1 MQRTLLIF
9 LDGVGIGEND
19 STINPFIKKR
29 FSFLEKIFT
38 STPNLNNQE
47 FSSDGKYLFPV
58 DANMGVEG
66 LPQSGTGQTSIF
78 CGVNA
83 PEIVGKHFGP
93 FPYSTLKP
101 IIEKENIFNPFLE
114 MGRKVSFANAFPK
127 IFFDYINS
135 GRKRLNVT
143 TLMALY
149 SSVKLFDV
157 DDMIAGRGVSSDI
170 TNRRWNT
177 KLKYDIPTITPEEAA
192 NRLLN
197 ISAENDF
204 TLFEYFFTDHLGHGR
219 NKEDFDI
226 LLDDLDKFL
235 FKILSDISEDTTLLI
250 CSDHGNLENISVK
263 GHTNNPTL
271 TITAGNGALELKK
284 KIEDLSQI
292 KSAILDLY
300 L

>member
-1 MQRTLLIF
+1 MQNTLLIF
-9 LDGVGIGEND
+9 LDGVGIGEMD
-19 STINPFIKKR
+19 KSINPFFQKQFK
-29 FSFLEKIFT
+29 FLEEIFGA
-38 STPNLNNQE
+38 TPHLENQE
-47 FSSDGKYLFPV
+47 FSSEGKYLFPA
-58 DANMGVEG
+58 DANMGVDG

-83 PEIVGKHFGP
+83 PKVIGKHFGP

-101 IIEKENIFNPFLE
+101 IIEKENIFNSFLE
-114 MGRKVSFANAFPK
+114 RGMKVSFANAFPK

-149 SSVKLFDV
+149 SDVKMFDV
-157 DDMIAGRGVSSDI
+157 DDMLGGKGVSSDL

-177 KLKYDIPTITPEEAA
+177 KLKYNIQTITPKEAA
-192 NRLLN
+192 KRLLN
-197 ISAENDF
+197 ITSENHF

-219 NKEDFDI
+219 NKDEFDI

-235 FKILSDISEDTTLLI
+235 FEIISKINRDTTLLI
-250 CSDHGNLENISVK
+250 CSDHGNLENIGVK

-271 TITAGNGALELKK
+271 AIATGYGALELKK
-284 KIEDLSQI
+284 KIKDLSQI
-292 KSAILDLY
+292 KSAIMDLY
-300 L
+300 K

>member
-19 STINPFIKKR
+19 SAINPFIKKQYN
-29 FSFLEKIFT
+29 FLNKIFGA
-38 STPNLNNQE
+38 TPHLENQE

-58 DANMGVEG
+58 DANMGVDG

-78 CGVNA
+78 CGVNG
-83 PEIVGKHFGP
+83 PKIVGKHFGP

-114 MGRKVSFANAFPK
+114 KGMKVSFANAFPK

-149 SSVKLFDV
+149 SNVKLFDV
-157 DDMIAGRGVSSDI
+157 DDMLAGRGVSSDL
-170 TNRRWNT
+170 THRRWNS

-197 ISAENDF
+197 ITTENNF

-219 NKEDFDI
+219 NKDEFDI
-226 LLDDLDKFL
+226 LLDDLDRFL
-235 FKILSDISEDTTLLI
+235 FKIISEISKDITLLI
-250 CSDHGNLENISVK
+250 CSDHGNLENIGVK

-271 TITAGNGALELKK
+271 AITAGHGASELKE
-284 KIEDLSQI
+284 KIKDLSHI

-300 L
+300 Y

>member
-19 STINPFIKKR
+19 STINPFIKKQ
-29 FSFLEKIFT
+29 FNFLNKIFGA
-38 STPNLNNQE
+38 TPYLGNQE
-47 FSSDGKYLFPV
+47 FSADGKHLFPV
-58 DANMGVEG
+58 DANMGVDG

-78 CGVNA
+78 CGINA
-83 PEIVGKHFGP
+83 SKIVGKHFGP

-101 IIEKENIFNPFLE
+101 IIEKDNIFNSFLE
-114 MGRKVSFANAFPK
+114 QGMKVSFANAFPK

-149 SSVKLFDV
+149 SDVKLFDA
-157 DDMIAGRGVSSDI
+157 DDMLAGRGVSSDL
-170 TNRRWNT
+170 THRRWNI
-177 KLKYDIPTITPEEAA
+177 KLKYKIPTITPEEAA
-192 NRLLN
+192 SRLLN
-197 ISAENDF
+197 ITAENNF

-219 NKEDFDI
+219 NKDELDI
-226 LLDDLDKFL
+226 LLDDLDRFL
-235 FKILSDISEDTTLLI
+235 NKIISEISEDTSLLI
-250 CSDHGNLENISVK
+250 CSDHGNLENIGVK

-271 TITAGNGALELKK
+271 AITAGYGALELKE
-284 KIEDLSQI
+284 KIKDLSHI

-300 L
+300 I

>member
-9 LDGVGIGEND
+9 LDGVGIGKKD

-29 FSFLEKIFT
+29 FNFLEEVFGG
-38 STPNLNNQE
+38 TPNLENQE
-47 FSSDGKYLFPV
+47 FSNNNKYLFPV
-58 DANMGVEG
+58 DANMGIDG

-83 PEIVGKHFGP
+83 PQIIKKHFGP

-101 IIEKENIFNPFLE
+101 IIEKENIFQSFLE
-114 MGRKVSFANAFPK
+114 LGIKVSFANAFPK

-149 SSVKLFDV
+149 SKVKMFNV
-157 DDMIAGRGVSSDI
+157 DDMLAGKGVSSDI

-177 KLKYDIPTITPEEAA
+177 KLKYDIPTITPEDAA
-192 NRLLN
+192 SRLLN
-197 ISAENDF
+197 ITAKNNF

-219 NKEDFDI
+219 NKDEFD
-226 LLDDLDKFL
+226 LLLNDLDRFL
-235 FKILSDISEDTTLLI
+235 FKIISKISKDTTLLI
-250 CSDHGNLENISVK
+250 CSDHGNLENIGVK

-271 TITAGNGALELKK
+271 SITAGYGALELKNNIK
-284 KIEDLSQI
+284 DLSNI
-292 KSAILDLY
+292 KSAIMDLY
-300 L
+300 K

>member
-1 MQRTLLIF
+1 MKKTLLIF

-19 STINPFIKKR
+19 SEINPFVQKR
-29 FSFLEKIFT
+29 FKFLEEIFGG
-38 STPNLNNQE
+38 TPTLENQE
-47 FSSDGKYLFPV
+47 LSKNNKYLFPV
-58 DANMGVEG
+58 DANMGVDG

-83 PEIVGKHFGP
+83 SEIIEKHFGP

-101 IIEKENIFNPFLE
+101 IIEKENIFNSFIEKGLS
-114 MGRKVSFANAFPK
+114 VSFANAFPK

-149 SSVKLFDV
+149 SKVKMFDV
-157 DDMIAGRGVSSDI
+157 DDMIAGRGVSSDL

-177 KLKYDIPTITPEEAA
+177 KLKYDISVITPEEAA
-192 NRLLN
+192 NRLLK
-197 ISAENDF
+197 ITDENDF

-219 NKEDFDI
+219 NKDDFEI
-226 LLDDLDKFL
+226 LLDDLDRFL
-235 FKILSDISEDTTLLI
+235 FEIISNVSADTSLII
-250 CSDHGNLENISVK
+250 CSDHGNLENIGVK

-271 TITAGNGALELKK
+271 SITAGYRALELKN
-284 KIEDLSQI
+284 KINDLSDI
-292 KSAILDLY
+292 KSAIISL
-300 L
+300 

>member
-1 MQRTLLIF
+1 MKKTLLIF

-19 STINPFIKKR
+19 SEINPFVQKR
-29 FSFLEKIFT
+29 FKFLEETFGE
-38 STPNLNNQE
+38 TPTLENQE
-47 FSSDGKYLFPV
+47 FSKNNKCLFPV
-58 DANMGVEG
+58 DANMGVDG

-83 PEIVGKHFGP
+83 SEIIGKHFGP

-101 IIEKENIFNPFLE
+101 IIEKENIFNSFLE
-114 MGRKVSFANAFPK
+114 KGLSVSFANAFPK

-149 SSVKLFDV
+149 SKVKMFDV
-157 DDMIAGRGVSSDI
+157 DDMIAGRGVSSDL

-177 KLKYDIPTITPEEAA
+177 KLKYDIPLITPEEAA
-192 NRLLN
+192 NRLLK
-197 ISAENDF
+197 ITDENNF

-219 NKEDFDI
+219 NKDDFEI
-226 LLDDLDKFL
+226 LLDDLDRFL
-235 FKILSDISEDTTLLI
+235 FEIISNVSADTSLII
-250 CSDHGNLENISVK
+250 CSDHGNLENIGVK

-271 TITAGNGALELKK
+271 SITAGYRALELKN
-284 KIEDLSQI
+284 KIYDLSDI
-292 KSAILDLY
+292 KSAILSL
-300 L
+300 